1 MSGKIVRRKAE
12 HLEIA
17 QDPLSQSSRSQLW
30 EQLRFEPNALPEL
43 NLSQIDSSERFLD
56 RRISCPLLIS
66 SMSGGI
72 EHADKMN
79 IHLAEA
85 AAETNVALALGSMRI
100 TLEDQSG
107 EASFKVG
114 RYLTGQPLIA
124 NIGAAQIIG
133 ARGLDN
139 ALRCVELSEASGLF
153 VHLNPLQE
161 ALQPEGDTNWVGIS
175 DAIEAL
181 VARSPVPVL
190 IKEVGHGIGLST
202 ARRLVQLGVKW
213 IDVAGCGGTSW
224 AQIEHSRHAEGA
236 SIFAD
241 WGIDTVTSL
250 KSITAANLPVSL
262 IASGG
267 LRNGLELAKAIRLG
281 GVLGGMAQ
289 PFLAPALEST
299 AAVVKKINE
308 IKDELRI
315 VQFCTGSGD
324 IASLRS
330 APWQC

>member
-1 MSGKIVRRKAE
+1 
-12 HLEIA
+12 
-17 QDPLSQSSRSQLW
+17 
-30 EQLRFEPNALPEL
+30 
-43 NLSQIDSSERFLD
+43 
-56 RRISCPLLIS
+56 
-66 SMSGGI
+66 
-72 EHADKMN
+72 MN

-202 ARRLVQLGVKW
+202 ARRLVQLGEL
-213 IDVAGCGGTSW
+213 GTNRAFEACRGS
-224 AQIEHSRHAEGA
+224 EH
-236 SIFAD
+236 
-241 WGIDTVTSL
+241 
-250 KSITAANLPVSL
+250 
-262 IASGG
+262 
-267 LRNGLELAKAIRLG
+267 
-281 GVLGGMAQ
+281 
-289 PFLAPALEST
+289 
-299 AAVVKKINE
+299 
-308 IKDELRI
+308 
-315 VQFCTGSGD
+315 FC
-324 IASLRS
+324 
-330 APWQC
+330 